1 MKKIIIE
8 IRKGIKD
15 IDDTDGIILRIAD
28 TKDFIVVENDSVTFG
43 DKDIF
48 HVRFSSMW
56 FVLKA
61 MFRYFFTRKREIE
74 FRLKDTEWKILL
86 DKYLLDIFY
95 GLEELGVASRKEF
108 YYSLRDLIDIHP
120 AEPSGLGD
128 ELMRLNR
135 DKFAKYLMRHIQ

>member
-15 IDDTDGIILRIAD
+15 VDDTDGIILRIAD
-28 TKDFIVVENDSVTFG
+28 TKDFIVVENDSVMFG

-56 FVLKA
+56 FVLKT
-61 MFRYFFTRKREIE
+61 MFRYFFTRKREVE

-95 GLEELGVASRKEF
+95 GLEELGIVNKKEF
-108 YYSLRDLIDIHP
+108 YYSLKDLIDMHP
-120 AEPSGLGD
+120 AEPSGPGD
-128 ELMRLNR
+128 ELVRLNR
-135 DKFAKYLMRHIQ
+135 DKFTKYLMRHM